1 MTITGPDARSA
12 APGQAVVDAAMLVLE
27 RMGLT
32 PADLLAAPA
41 ARPAAPT
48 FAEYIPVVSA
58 LVSDG
63 CRRAYGSYWNRVTEQ
78 WGSRRIDEPTPSE
91 IRQLVQHVRANVVP
105 RRNSRGGR
113 SAAEHL
119 IAALRCMYKHAEED
133 GLIDPADNP
142 ARKVDKPRRLPSTR
156 RAVADKRLAEINHAA
171 ATTGDDPELDTLLL
185 RLHTETAC
193 RRGGALAL
201 RPQDL
206 DPEQCLILLREK
218 GETVRWQPV
227 SPTLM
232 AALLGH
238 AGERHAPPDG
248 QLLRYRNGRRITYRR
263 YDHLWERLGRY
274 LPWVR
279 AQQISMHWIRHTTL
293 TWVERNFGYAV
304 AKAYAGHTDNGSD
317 TGATATYVR
326 ATTHEVAAAL
336 AALTGEPHPLAT
348 QERVVTPMAA
358 LTAGVNRPGATAD
371 LGPGGPP
378 AARTTGPA
386 GGDRSAAVSS
396 GTRTVRSWPLLVL
409 AAPAAA
415 EVWSG
420 WVGIAQKTGF
430 GLVSPLPGILP
441 SLHLDTSI
449 TLPVGVEAYAA
460 YALRAWL
467 AGGALDQRPDPPVRQ
482 VVRDLLLRARH
493 GRTGGLPPAGPGRD
507 GAGTVADHHD
517 RVLPAGPG
525 PGHGHHPRP
534 HAARRRRTRPRDEG
548 TGRRPAPRPV
558 LRGPGRAIP
567 GPDRERRDTRR
578 NRSSRQDSNGPAA
591 GPPPRPE
598 DQGTGSD
605 RDQPGTPDRQQARS
619 SGKASITA
627 GLAQQGDQGF
637 QRGPECPGARDQ
649 RRTGWHQSRCA
660 GS

>member
-1 MTITGPDARSA
+1 MTITGPDARPA

-41 ARPAAPT
+41 ARPPAPT

-63 CRRAYGSYWNRVTEQ
+63 CRRAYGSYWDRVVEQ

-119 IAALRCMYKHAEED
+119 IAALRCLYKHAEED
-133 GLIDPADNP
+133 GLITRDENP

-201 RPQDL
+201 RPADL

-232 AALLGH
+232 AALLNH
-238 AGERHAPPDG
+238 TGERHAPPDG

-304 AKAYAGHTDNGSD
+304 AKAYAGHTNTGSD

-348 QERVVTPMAA
+348 QE
-358 LTAGVNRPGATAD
+358 
-371 LGPGGPP
+371 
-378 AARTTGPA
+378 
-386 GGDRSAAVSS
+386 
-396 GTRTVRSWPLLVL
+396 
-409 AAPAAA
+409 
-415 EVWSG
+415 G
-420 WVGIAQKTGF
+420 W
-430 GLVSPLPGILP
+430 
-441 SLHLDTSI
+441 
-449 TLPVGVEAYAA
+449 
-460 YALRAWL
+460 
-467 AGGALDQRPDPPVRQ
+467 
-482 VVRDLLLRARH
+482 
-493 GRTGGLPPAGPGRD
+493 
-507 GAGTVADHHD
+507 
-517 RVLPAGPG
+517 
-525 PGHGHHPRP
+525 
-534 HAARRRRTRPRDEG
+534 
-548 TGRRPAPRPV
+548 
-558 LRGPGRAIP
+558 
-567 GPDRERRDTRR
+567 
-578 NRSSRQDSNGPAA
+578 
-591 GPPPRPE
+591 
-598 DQGTGSD
+598 
-605 RDQPGTPDRQQARS
+605 
-619 SGKASITA
+619 
-627 GLAQQGDQGF
+627 
-637 QRGPECPGARDQ
+637 
-649 RRTGWHQSRCA
+649 
-660 GS
+660 